1 MDLMENQKIKPT
13 HLKRSACL
21 YIRQST
27 IKQVLENTESTK
39 RQYAL
44 RQKAVAL
51 GWPIERVMII
61 DSDLGQSGTSADR
74 AGFQK
79 LVAEVGMGRVG
90 IVLGLEVSRLARSST
105 DWHKLLEICALSGT
119 LILDEDGLYDP
130 NNFNDRLLLGL
141 KGTMSE
147 AELHILQARMQ
158 GGLLNK
164 AKRGEL
170 KIPLPVGFLYN
181 EKDEVILDP
190 DRQVQKAIQLFFQ
203 TFRRTGS
210 AFGTVRAFNEQGLK
224 FPRRLHKGFRKGELI
239 WGQLVHSR
247 TLQIL
252 HNPCYAGAYCFGKTR
267 CSKGIDGKPNYR
279 KQKMEDWLVLIKDA
293 HPGYITWEEYEEN
306 QQKLRENAQAL
317 GADRRKSPPREG
329 PALLQGIVICGK
341 CGNRMTVRYHVRNG
355 ERVPDY
361 VCQTEGIE
369 HARRICQHIPGG
381 SIDKAIGDLLVEI
394 MTPAALEVTMAVQ
407 NELYVR
413 EKEIEQYYQNQ
424 LERARYE
431 VELAKHRYMRVD
443 PVNRLVADE
452 LEADWNAKLRE
463 LSAVKAEYEKRLNQ
477 EKKIDQKQHSEILKI
492 AADFPALW
500 RNPAVSDKDRKR
512 IVHLIIEDVTL
523 LKEKEI
529 TVNIRFKG
537 GANRTI
543 ILSKP
548 LCSWEQWKTDTEV
561 IQEIDR
567 LLEHHPDCEVVDI
580 LNQKG
585 VKSGSGKPFSA
596 RIVARIRKD
605 YGLKDRFSRLRDKGL
620 LTREEL
626 ARKLGVS
633 TSIISRW
640 RDMGLIKAHRYD
652 ARSYLYEE
660 PIDNLK
666 EIYMNNNYQKKA

>member
-1 MDLMENQKIKPT
+1 MELMGNQKVKST
-13 HLKRSACL
+13 HLKRMACL

-27 IKQVLENTESTK
+27 IKQVMENTESTK

-44 RQKAVAL
+44 RQRAVAL
-51 GWPIERVMII
+51 GWPIERVIVI
-61 DSDLGQSGTSADR
+61 DSDLGMSGASSDR

-105 DWHKLLEICALSGT
+105 DWHKLLEICALNGT

-181 EKDEVILDP
+181 EKDEVITDP
-190 DRQVQKAIQLFFQ
+190 DRQVQKAIHLLFQ

-210 AFGTVRAFNEQGLK
+210 ACATVKTFNEQGFK
-224 FPRRLHKGFRKGELI
+224 FPRRLHKGYRKGELI

-267 CSKGIDGKPNYR
+267 SSKGVDGKLNCH

-293 HPGYITWEEYEEN
+293 HFAYITWEEYEQN

-317 GADRRKSPPREG
+317 GTDRRKSPPREG
-329 PALLQGIVICGK
+329 PALIQGKVICGK

-355 ERVPDY
+355 KIVPNY
-361 VCQTEGIE
+361 ICQTDGIE
-369 HARRICQHIPGG
+369 HAQKICQNIPGG
-381 SIDKAIGDLLVEI
+381 SIDQAISNLLVEI
-394 MTPAALEVTMAVQ
+394 ITPAALEVTMAVQ
-407 NELYVR
+407 NELYAR

-431 VELAKHRYMRVD
+431 VELAKYRYLRVD
-443 PVNRLVADE
+443 PANRLVADE
-452 LEADWNAKLRE
+452 LEADWNNKLRE
-463 LSAVKAEYEKRLNQ
+463 LSALKDEYEKLQKQ
-477 EKKIDQKQHSEILKI
+477 EKKITAKQHSEILKI
-492 AADFPALW
+492 AADFPAIW
-500 RNPAVSDKDRKR
+500 NNPNVSNKDRKR
-512 IVHLIIEDVTL
+512 IVRLIIEDVTL

-537 GANRTI
+537 GASRTI

-548 LCSWEQWKTDTEV
+548 LCSWEQWITDKKV

-567 LLEHHPDCEVVDI
+567 LLEDHPDYEVVDI

-585 VKSGSGKPFSA
+585 LKSGSGKQFTP

-605 YGLKDRFSRLRDKGL
+605 YSLKDRFSRLRDKGF
-620 LTREEL
+620 LTRDEL
-626 ARKLGVS
+626 ANKLKVS
-633 TSIISRW
+633 SYIISKW
-640 RDMGLIKAHRYD
+640 RDMGLIKAQRYD

-660 PIDNLK
+660 PAENLK
-666 EIYMNNNYQKKA
+666 GIYMNSNYQK